1 MPIQASSDLKLKAV
15 KYYYKVN
22 NYSKVCDIFECSERS
37 LKRWI
42 ERYEKYNTVD
52 RIPRKEGSYKIKK
65 EHIKFIK
72 ETIKNNNDI
81 HIKVLFLLLKNKF
94 PDLDISRQYIHDII
108 RDNN

>member
-1 MPIQASSDLKLKAV
+1 MSKQFSSDLKLKAV

-52 RIPRKEGSYKIKK
+52 RIQRKEGS
-65 EHIKFIK
+65 
-72 ETIKNNNDI
+72 N
-81 HIKVLFLLLKNKF
+81 
-94 PDLDISRQYIHDII
+94 
-108 RDNN
+108 